1 MKLLDFKRIRGD
13 LEEFIRLERVSGI
26 RGLDGYWVYV
36 SLDEIGRSYKIR
48 NSYWDQRDGRL
59 QGVSGPR

>member
-48 NSYWDQRDGRL
+48 NDYWD
-59 QGVSGPR
+59 